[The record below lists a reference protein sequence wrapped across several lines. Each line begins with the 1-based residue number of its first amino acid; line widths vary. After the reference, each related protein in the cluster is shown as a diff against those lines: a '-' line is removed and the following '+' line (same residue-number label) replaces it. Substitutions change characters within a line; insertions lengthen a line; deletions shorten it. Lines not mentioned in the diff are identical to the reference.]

1 MITVFT
7 AQSQDRDLPIP
18 DESSKTP
25 SSWHVL
31 NCCCRTHRSY
41 STFAM
46 FDFVRLYQP
55 QTLSDLRSPKTQ
67 HDQTPAASLQCI
79 QVWKTLS
86 VKYREKTRAKPS
98 TVSKVIDL
106 SRNESAVCCYSSA
119 FIVSHRQWMHD
130 HGKTKATSKQNSS
143 TVP

>member
-1 MITVFT
+1 MITIFT

-25 SSWHVL
+25 SSWHVM
-31 NCCCRTHRSY
+31 NCCFRTHRSY

-46 FDFVRLYQP
+46 FDFVRIYQP

-67 HDQTPAASLQCI
+67 HDQTPAASLCSASRSEEHSLLNI
-79 QVWKTLS
+79 E
-86 VKYREKTRAKPS
+86 RTRAKPS
-98 TVSKVIDL
+98 TVSKILDL

-119 FIVSHRQWMHD
+119 FIVSHRQWMD